1 MHLSNPSIL
10 VSVIIPV
17 YNVEKYI
24 SEAIESVLNQTYKDI
39 EIILVDD
46 GSIDNSLSICKQ
58 FAQQNQNI
66 KLIEQQ
72 NSGVSIARNNGLSV
86 AVGEYV
92 FFMDSDD
99 TIDAEFIRTSH
110 EVAKAEDANIVIVG
124 DYYCK
129 LTKVPAL
136 PTCAQFLKQDFL
148 KQHPTIR
155 FPEKIQPCEDGLF
168 SHQLL
173 ALTDKIA
180 KNPLGIYNYR
190 EHENQN
196 HITINKNKEQVLY
209 QIPKWFEILEKFY
222 SQNHLYQ
229 TKALHLAFFLEHE
242 PFELRYVS
250 MPFDSIQKK
259 ELHLL
264 IKEFYTTHVAP
275 FIAKSEKRNLSRL
288 FLSFLKAEDYTAFEK
303 YYRKHVLFLKIKEK
317 LQFFNYKAQLK
328 MVNII
333 PVSKYRKYLRNRI
346 NAKFAK

>member
-129 LTKVPAL
+129 LTKVSAL
-136 PTCAQFLKQDFL
+136 PTCAQFLKHDFL

-209 QIPKWFEILEKFY
+209 QIPKWLEILENFY
-222 SQNHLYQ
+222 TQNNLYQ
-229 TKALHLAFFLEHE
+229 TKALHLALFLEHE
-242 PFELRYVS
+242 PFELRFLA
-250 MPFDSIQKK
+250 MPFDTYQKQS
-259 ELHLL
+259 LQVL

-275 FIAKSEKRNLSRL
+275 FISNTDIKKLSKP
-288 FLSFLKAEDYTAFEK
+288 FLQFLKANDVEKFEK
-303 YYRKHVLFLKIKEK
+303 YYRKHVLLLKIKEK
-317 LQFFNYKAQLK
+317 LHFFNYKAQLK

-333 PVSKYRKYLRNRI
+333 PISKYRKYLRNRI
-346 NAKFAK
+346 NANFAK

>member
-1 MHLSNPSIL
+1 MLLNNSSIL

-24 SEAIESVLNQTYKDI
+24 SEAIESVLNQTYKPI

-46 GSIDNSLSICKQ
+46 GSKDNSLSICKQ
-58 FAQQNQNI
+58 FVQQHSNI

-72 NSGVSIARNNGLSV
+72 NSGVSIARNKGLSI
-86 AVGEYV
+86 AEGEYV

-99 TIDAEFIRTSH
+99 TIDVEFIRSSY
-110 EVAKAEDANIVIVG
+110 EVAKTKDADIVIVG

-129 LTKVPAL
+129 STKVPAL
-136 PTCAQFLKQDFL
+136 PTCAQFLKHDFL
-148 KQHPTIR
+148 KQHPNIR

-196 HITINKNKEQVLY
+196 HITIHKNKEQVLH
-209 QIPKWFEILEKFY
+209 QIPKWLEILENFY
-222 SQNHLYQ
+222 TQNNLYQ
-229 TKALHLAFFLEHE
+229 RKTLHLAFFLEHE
-242 PFELRYVS
+242 PFELRFLA
-250 MPFDSIQKK
+250 MPFDSIQK
-259 ELHLL
+259 ESLHVL
-264 IKEFYTTHVAP
+264 IKDFYTTHVAP
-275 FIAKSEKRNLSRL
+275 FIGSNEKKKLSRL
-288 FLSFLKAEDYTAFEK
+288 FLSFLKAKNHMAFEK
-303 YYRKHVLFLKIKEK
+303 VYKRHVLLLKIKEK
-317 LQFFNYKAQLK
+317 LHFFNYKAQLK

-333 PVSKYRKYLRNRI
+333 PISKYRKSLRNRI
-346 NAKFAK
+346 NANFAK